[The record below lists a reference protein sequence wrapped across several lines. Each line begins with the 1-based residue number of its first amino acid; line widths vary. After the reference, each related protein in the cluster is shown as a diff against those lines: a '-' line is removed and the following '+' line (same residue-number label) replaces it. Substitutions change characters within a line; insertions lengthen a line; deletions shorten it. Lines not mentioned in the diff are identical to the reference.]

1 MYKTFMDQM
10 HDGVII
16 IDCHSRVIYANQ
28 SYYEILGIK
37 QKNIIDMKLED
48 IQKDTKIVE
57 VLHSEKKLINVAFNF
72 KQTNVRIIAN
82 LMPVYNDE
90 GDKIGAMSVFR
101 DATAT
106 RAIED
111 ELYQLKDY
119 AEYLSGQLQQISSS
133 LLQKMD
139 SKEPLQR
146 EVNLKLM
153 RAAQSDASVLI
164 TGESGSGKEVAAD
177 LLHELSPRNQ
187 HPLIKV
193 NCASIPEQL
202 IESEFFG
209 YVEGAFTGAVRQ
221 GRKGKFEL
229 ANQGTL
235 FLDEVGDMPLSLQ
248 AKLLRV
254 LQDQKIQRI
263 GDDKSVPVNVR
274 IIAATNVDLI
284 ERVKSKQFREDLF
297 YRLHV
302 IPIHLPPLRKRK
314 VDLLDLTNDLIND
327 YSVRTHK
334 QLTLSA
340 EVKQLFIN
348 YDWPGNIRELHN
360 VLEYAFVMANDGE
373 RISKS
378 HLPSYM
384 LDSTLQN
391 KDQVALT
398 NIELYLKT
406 AEIEKAAIVEA
417 LQLSDNNRTKAMALL
432 NMSRK
437 SFYHKLK
444 HYNLTECIR

>member
-1 MYKTFMDQM
+1 
-10 HDGVII
+10 
-16 IDCHSRVIYANQ
+16 
-28 SYYEILGIK
+28 
-37 QKNIIDMKLED
+37 
-48 IQKDTKIVE
+48 
-57 VLHSEKKLINVAFNF
+57 
-72 KQTNVRIIAN
+72 
-82 LMPVYNDE
+82 
-90 GDKIGAMSVFR
+90 
-101 DATAT
+101 
-106 RAIED
+106 
-111 ELYQLKDY
+111 
-119 AEYLSGQLQQISSS
+119 
-133 LLQKMD
+133 
-139 SKEPLQR
+139 
-146 EVNLKLM
+146 
-153 RAAQSDASVLI
+153 
-164 TGESGSGKEVAAD
+164 
-177 LLHELSPRNQ
+177 
-187 HPLIKV
+187 
-193 NCASIPEQL
+193 
-202 IESEFFG
+202 
-209 YVEGAFTGAVRQ
+209 
-221 GRKGKFEL
+221 
-229 ANQGTL
+229 
-235 FLDEVGDMPLSLQ
+235 MPLSLQ

-263 GDDKSVPVNVR
+263 GDDKSIPVNVR

-327 YSVRTHK
+327 YSERTHK

-378 HLPSYM
+378 HLPNYM
-384 LDSTLQN
+384 LESSSHTN
-391 KDQVALT
+391 DQTALT

-406 AEIEKAAIVEA
+406 NEIEKAAIVEA
-417 LQLSDNNRTKAMALL
+417 LQLSNNNRTKAMKLL

>member
-57 VLHSEKKLINVAFNF
+57 VLHSGKKLINVAFNF

-119 AEYLSGQLQQISSS
+119 AHYLSGQLQQISSS

-146 EVNLKLM
+146 EVNLKLI

-177 LLHELSPRNQ
+177 LLHELSPRHQ

-202 IESEFFG
+202 IESEFFL
-209 YVEGAFTGAVRQ
+209 VT
-221 GRKGKFEL
+221 
-229 ANQGTL
+229 
-235 FLDEVGDMPLSLQ
+235 
-248 AKLLRV
+248 
-254 LQDQKIQRI
+254 
-263 GDDKSVPVNVR
+263 
-274 IIAATNVDLI
+274 
-284 ERVKSKQFREDLF
+284 
-297 YRLHV
+297 
-302 IPIHLPPLRKRK
+302 
-314 VDLLDLTNDLIND
+314 
-327 YSVRTHK
+327 
-334 QLTLSA
+334 
-340 EVKQLFIN
+340 
-348 YDWPGNIRELHN
+348 
-360 VLEYAFVMANDGE
+360 
-373 RISKS
+373 
-378 HLPSYM
+378 
-384 LDSTLQN
+384 
-391 KDQVALT
+391 
-398 NIELYLKT
+398 
-406 AEIEKAAIVEA
+406 
-417 LQLSDNNRTKAMALL
+417 
-432 NMSRK
+432 
-437 SFYHKLK
+437 
-444 HYNLTECIR
+444 